1 MQSNQI
7 STNTPNGILI
17 SYPSPESYNMIFL
30 TATIISLASVIF
42 AILLNRNK
50 GSKGKEITER
60 EVPT

>member
-1 MQSNQI
+1 MQANQVT
-7 STNTPNGILI
+7 TNASNGILT